1 MCWRSKRTFRSKW
14 PKRAHD
20 NDILNFQP
28 SEWESSTT
36 HTTTHLDLLRGG
48 TKINIDCLFKFN
60 TAFTCT
66 VVKIIQQYESIFI
79 FKSYCTVVL
88 WVEQLLAI
96 GNATSHLKWLEHWS
110 LSNFMTAM
118 PRVVFWPLLK
128 IDDLWIHFI
137 ESLVHP
143 KRKLEES
150 INHKHPKLIRVY
162 GPYLLTSSWN
172 QTELG

>member
-20 NDILNFQP
+20 DDILNFQP

-66 VVKIIQQYESIFI
+66 VVKIILQYESIFI

-88 WVEQLLAI
+88 WVEQWFKIGGRCLTASCVGTSNTNVQIYNASFDSLLLAVCVVP
-96 GNATSHLKWLEHWS
+96 AWS
-110 LSNFMTAM
+110 CCGISVTIV
-118 PRVVFWPLLK
+118 RSSRWPY
-128 IDDLWIHFI
+128 
-137 ESLVHP
+137 
-143 KRKLEES
+143 
-150 INHKHPKLIRVY
+150 IR
-162 GPYLLTSSWN
+162 
-172 QTELG
+172 